1 MPSTAT
7 THIRYLEMTQTQL
20 QTRLQQ
26 AEAETAHLRHVNEAL
41 MLGTA
46 EQRHAAAA
54 SAVAAAQAQQQQV
67 VAAAAVVGPGPK
79 Y

>member
-1 MPSTAT
+1 
-7 THIRYLEMTQTQL
+7 MTQQQL

-26 AEAETAHLRHVNEAL
+26 AEAETARLRHVNEAL

-54 SAVAAAQAQQQQV
+54 AATAAAQQAAPQAQNF
-67 VAAAAVVGPGPK
+67 
-79 Y
+79 

>member
-1 MPSTAT
+1 
-7 THIRYLEMTQTQL
+7 MTQQQL

-26 AEAETAHLRHVNEAL
+26 AEQETSRLRHVNEAL

-54 SAVAAAQAQQQQV
+54 SAVAAAQQQTPAQGQ
-67 VAAAAVVGPGPK
+67 G

>member
-1 MPSTAT
+1 
-7 THIRYLEMTQTQL
+7 MTQQQL

-46 EQRHAAAA
+46 EQRAAAAA
-54 SAVAAAQAQQQQV
+54 SAVAAAQAQQQQLST
-67 VAAAAVVGPGPK
+67 K
-79 Y
+79 F